1 MTSELK
7 CPFCQQDLRT
17 VLDSPFYTCDS
28 CGYTGYKQLWQ
39 ALIRTKQDLEIAR
52 QALKE
57 YANEDEWGCIV
68 DDRDRV
74 WHTYWYF
81 DGCDDGGWVN
91 AQKALEQINHKE

>member
-1 MTSELK
+1 MTSKLK

-39 ALIRTKQDLEIAR
+39 ALIRAKQDLEITQ

-57 YANEDEWGCIV
+57 IRQHGLSDTATQFAMGFIAD
-68 DDRDRV
+68 
-74 WHTYWYF
+74 
-81 DGCDDGGWVN
+81 
-91 AQKALEQINHKE
+91 KALEQIKHKE